1 MTKFVLLMTAIAA
14 AACTAST
21 AAPNGSDDNRPLGA
35 IRWSIDDSD
44 RRDDG
49 QVQLSFRTG
58 DGARNNSNWS
68 SGYDLDEL
76 QGLSRGQLA
85 GASQPVRFA
94 LLREAGRLDCSGSAG
109 NRQGV
114 GTCSFAPDAAFSGR
128 LAAAGIGRPTERQ
141 AYNLTL
147 ANVRYDLVEELG
159 RHGYA
164 KPTVD
169 DLVGLGIHGATAGYV
184 KEIADAGY
192 RLGKVDGLVQ
202 FRIFGIN
209 GRFIGEMAAIGPQF
223 RNLSADDLVQ
233 FKIFGVKPELV
244 RAYTQMGYPTVSA
257 KDLVAMQIH
266 GVSPEFVTELAAL
279 GYRNVPTQKLV
290 ELRIHGVT
298 AEFIRELKQEGVAL
312 PSPDQLVRLRLAG
325 YRPGNR

>member
-1 MTKFVLLMTAIAA
+1 MTKFVLLMTAVAA
-14 AACTAST
+14 TACTAST
-21 AAPNGSDDNRPLGA
+21 AAPNRSDDNRPLGT
-35 IRWSIDDSD
+35 IRWNIDNLD

-58 DGARNNSNWS
+58 EGSRNNSNWS
-68 SGYDLDEL
+68 SGYDLADL
-76 QGLSRGQLA
+76 QGLSRSQLD
-85 GASQPVRFA
+85 GSNQPVRFA
-94 LLREAGRLDCSGSAG
+94 LVREAGRLDCSGSAG

-114 GTCSFAPDAAFSGR
+114 GTCGFTPDAGFAGR
-128 LAAAGIGRPTERQ
+128 LTAAGIGRPTERQ
-141 AYNLTL
+141 AYNLAL
-147 ANVRYDLVEELG
+147 AKVRYELVEELG
-159 RHGYA
+159 RHGYD
-164 KPTVD
+164 KPTVS

-209 GRFIGEMAAIGPQF
+209 GRFIGDMAAIGPQF

-244 RAYTQMGYPTVSA
+244 RAYTQMGYPA
-257 KDLVAMQIH
+257 INPKDLVAMQIH

-298 AEFIRELKQEGVAL
+298 ADFIRDLKQEGVAL

-325 YRPGNR
+325 YHPGRR